1 MGLSNGKLAIS
12 CACCWRDPDEKGPT
26 SLAAVAGV
34 MPRTPRR
41 SWLREVIRESPIFI
55 HVANSNLDDLVS
67 DFEGPTLVRPGTVLF
82 HQGETISDG
91 EPGLYVLGS
100 GIVDVFVAK
109 AGQARPGALVYTF
122 SKPGQT
128 FGSGACLSGLP
139 RSATIVANS
148 EATIWSLTRESFNAS
163 MGDNDAQ
170 RIVARHEEA
179 MASVGF
185 DGQSLSSKLAI
196 FNVNLF
202 EGPHIMDNLNRYYA
216 ICRRSKELSLT
227 SSCFTPWHKHKK
239 QNGYAKVIPAMSCSN
254 SDPVRVFFFDDN
266 IEWDGKENNAG
277 IVNLRDVQTGKF
289 VEFGHG
295 TNGFVHELASVNS
308 VVAYSSDYRNVLVQV
323 NILDA
328 MEDEDFFV
336 KIIDKYTKPGEKVIA
351 FMDCNATIV
360 SMDSISGK
368 DNSEVLLGTMFQMI
382 KVEPQ
387 EPFQF
392 EWPGRVPVTV
402 EKAMDLKQLV
412 KKVAGQENE
421 FYTHFFK
428 WSNCM
433 RVLEN
438 LDSLTKVKWAN
449 RREKPFKMEEFQ
461 TLYEHYL
468 KSLCGSSD
476 EDGITQSWYKVY
488 KYLIAGGHSLV
499 LNSFGVDTRKV
510 ILKTVSDERRVLQMI
525 VNVELWGPKDIKAF
539 ENIYELS
546 LPKCEGA

>member
-1 MGLSNGKLAIS
+1 
-12 CACCWRDPDEKGPT
+12 
-26 SLAAVAGV
+26 
-34 MPRTPRR
+34 
-41 SWLREVIRESPIFI
+41 
-55 HVANSNLDDLVS
+55 
-67 DFEGPTLVRPGTVLF
+67 
-82 HQGETISDG
+82 
-91 EPGLYVLGS
+91 
-100 GIVDVFVAK
+100 
-109 AGQARPGALVYTF
+109 
-122 SKPGQT
+122 
-128 FGSGACLSGLP
+128 
-139 RSATIVANS
+139 
-148 EATIWSLTRESFNAS
+148 
-163 MGDNDAQ
+163 
-170 RIVARHEEA
+170 
-179 MASVGF
+179 
-185 DGQSLSSKLAI
+185 
-196 FNVNLF
+196 
-202 EGPHIMDNLNRYYA
+202 
-216 ICRRSKELSLT
+216 
-227 SSCFTPWHKHKK
+227 
-239 QNGYAKVIPAMSCSN
+239 
-254 SDPVRVFFFDDN
+254 
-266 IEWDGKENNAG
+266 
-277 IVNLRDVQTGKF
+277 
-289 VEFGHG
+289 
-295 TNGFVHELASVNS
+295 
-308 VVAYSSDYRNVLVQV
+308 
-323 NILDA
+323 